1 MKNRSARLTGR
12 VDKKARR
19 CAAHYANLLAILLTS
34 SATRRRRRSAVAV
47 FDFFSTQAGLNAQ
60 SLI

>member
-19 CAAHYANLLAILLTS
+19 CAAHYANLLAILLAS
-34 SATRRRRRSAVAV
+34 LPMGRRRRSDFSV
-47 FDFFSTQAGLNAQ
+47 FDFFQHCRLA
-60 SLI
+60 